1 MSFLHLL
8 SSAIL
13 TPIFR
18 RNIMSSEIVNIK
30 SSPLELKTVDD
41 IYRVSDILAKS
52 GMFGDVQ
59 SAAKCFV
66 KVLAGKEL
74 GIPAFAS
81 MTGIHLIQGKPALS
95 ANLMAA
101 LIKGSGKYRYK
112 KIKHTPEVC
121 ELEFFELWQNNWEP
135 LGISS
140 FSIHDAQVAG
150 LLGGGNPNWK
160 KYPKPMLFARAISTG
175 FREFCPDLA
184 LGAPIYNPDE
194 LGAEIGESGNVVDV
208 EVSLPSKPQS
218 VLSEDRKQAGITWAV
233 NQGLPKSQ
241 AEQVAQQATSEKELA
256 DLLKK
261 AIDAIVIEVGSE
273 NIDPSELLSEDF

>member
-1 MSFLHLL
+1 
-8 SSAIL
+8 
-13 TPIFR
+13 
-18 RNIMSSEIVNIK
+18 MSSEIVNIK

-41 IYRVSDILAKS
+41 IYKVSDILAKS

-59 SAAKCFV
+59 NAAKCFV
-66 KVLAGKEL
+66 KVLAGQEL

-112 KIKHTPEVC
+112 KIKHTSDVC
-121 ELEFFELWQNNWEP
+121 ELEFFELWQNNWES

-140 FSIHDAQVAG
+140 FSKDDAQAAG
-150 LLGGGNPNWK
+150 LLAGNPNWK
-160 KYPKPMLFARAISTG
+160 KYPKNMLFARAISNG

-194 LGAEIGESGNVVDV
+194 LGTEISESGNVVDV
-208 EVSLPSKPQS
+208 EVSPKPQS
-218 VLSEDRKQAGITWAV
+218 LSEDRKQAGITWAV
-233 NQGLPKSQ
+233 NQGLLQSE
-241 AEQVAQQATSEKELA
+241 AEQIAQQASSEKELA

-261 AIDAIVIEVGSE
+261 AIDAKQKPIEVESI
-273 NIDPSELLSEDF
+273 IDSGELLSEDF

>member
-1 MSFLHLL
+1 
-8 SSAIL
+8 
-13 TPIFR
+13 
-18 RNIMSSEIVNIK
+18 MSSEIVNIK

-41 IYRVSDILAKS
+41 IYKVSDILAKS

-95 ANLMAA
+95 ANLMAS

-121 ELEFFELWQNNWEP
+121 ELEFFELWQNNWES

-140 FSIHDAQVAG
+140 FSKDDAQAAG
-150 LLGGGNPNWK
+150 LLGGNPNWK
-160 KYPKPMLFARAISTG
+160 KYPKNMLFARAISNG

-184 LGAPIYNPDE
+184 LGAPVYNPDE
-194 LGAEIGESGNVVDV
+194 LGAEISESGNVVDV
-208 EVSLPSKPQS
+208 EVPSPKSQSL
-218 VLSEDRKQAGITWAV
+218 LSEDRKQAGIAWAV
-233 NQGLPKSQ
+233 GKGLAQSE
-241 AEQVAQQATSEKELA
+241 AEQIANQATSEKELA
-256 DLLKK
+256 NLLQK
-261 AIDAIVIEVGSE
+261 AIDARQKPIEVHSE
-273 NIDPSELLSEDF
+273 NIDPGELLSEDF

>member
-1 MSFLHLL
+1 
-8 SSAIL
+8 
-13 TPIFR
+13 
-18 RNIMSSEIVNIK
+18 MSSEIVNIK

-41 IYRVSDILAKS
+41 IYKVSDILAKS

-112 KIKHTPEVC
+112 KIKHTSEVC
-121 ELEFFELWQNNWEP
+121 ELEFFELWQNNWES

-140 FSIHDAQVAG
+140 FSKDDAQAAG
-150 LLGGGNPNWK
+150 LFVGNPNWK
-160 KYPKPMLFARAISTG
+160 KYPKNMLFARAISNG

-194 LGAEIGESGNVVDV
+194 LGAEISESGNVVDV
-208 EVSLPSKPQS
+208 EVSSPKSQTL
-218 VLSEDRKQAGITWAV
+218 LSEDRKQAGIAWAV
-233 NQGLPKSQ
+233 SQNLPQSE
-241 AEQVAQQATSEKELA
+241 AEEIANKATSAKELHS
-256 DLLKK
+256 LLQQ
-261 AIDAIVIEVGSE
+261 AIDAKQKPIDIRSEDVIDYGGSE
-273 NIDPSELLSEDF
+273 PVTEDF

>member
-1 MSFLHLL
+1 
-8 SSAIL
+8 
-13 TPIFR
+13 
-18 RNIMSSEIVNIK
+18 MSSEIVNIK

-41 IYRVSDILAKS
+41 IYKVSDILAKS

-112 KIKHTPEVC
+112 KIKHTPEIC
-121 ELEFFELWQNNWEP
+121 ELEFFELWQNNWES

-140 FSIHDAQVAG
+140 FSKDDAQVAG
-150 LLGGGNPNWK
+150 LLAGNPNWK
-160 KYPKPMLFARAISTG
+160 KYPKNMLFARAISNG

-208 EVSLPSKPQS
+208 EVSLPNKPQS
-218 VLSEDRKQAGITWAV
+218 VLSERKQAGITWAV
-233 NQGLPKSQ
+233 GQGLPQSE
-241 AEQVAQQATSEKELA
+241 AEQIAQQATSEKELA

-261 AIDAIVIEVGSE
+261 AIDARLKPVIEVRSE
-273 NIDPSELLSEDF
+273 NIDPGELLSEDF

>member
-1 MSFLHLL
+1 MSG
-8 SSAIL
+8 
-13 TPIFR
+13 
-18 RNIMSSEIVNIK
+18 EIINIK

-41 IYRVSDILAKS
+41 ISKVSDILAKS

-59 SAAKCFV
+59 TTAKCFV

-112 KIKHTPEVC
+112 KIKHTSEVC
-121 ELEFFELWQNNWEP
+121 ELEFFELWQNNRES

-140 FSIHDAQVAG
+140 FSKDDAQASG
-150 LLGGGNPNWK
+150 LLAGNPNWK
-160 KYPKPMLFARAISTG
+160 KYPKNMLFARAISNG

-194 LGAEIGESGNVVDV
+194 LDAEISESGNVVDV
-208 EVSLPSKPQS
+208 EVSSPKSQPL
-218 VLSEDRKQAGITWAV
+218 LSEGRKQAGITWAV
-233 NQGLPKSQ
+233 NQGLPQSE
-241 AEQVAQQATSEKELA
+241 AEKIANKATSAKELHS
-256 DLLKK
+256 LLQQ
-261 AIDAIVIEVGSE
+261 AIDAKQKPIDIRSEDIDYGGSE
-273 NIDPSELLSEDF
+273 PVTEDF

>member
-1 MSFLHLL
+1 
-8 SSAIL
+8 
-13 TPIFR
+13 
-18 RNIMSSEIVNIK
+18 MSSEIVNIK

-41 IYRVSDILAKS
+41 IYKVSDILAKS

-112 KIKHTPEVC
+112 KIKHTSEVC
-121 ELEFFELWQNNWEP
+121 ELEFFELWQNNWES

-140 FSIHDAQVAG
+140 FSKDDAQAAG
-150 LLGGGNPNWK
+150 LLAGNPNWK
-160 KYPKPMLFARAISTG
+160 KYPKNMLFARAISNG

-194 LGAEIGESGNVVDV
+194 LGAEISESGNVVDV
-208 EVSLPSKPQS
+208 EVTKPQPS
-218 VLSEDRKQAGITWAV
+218 LSEDRKKAGIAWAV
-233 NQGLPKSQ
+233 SQNLPQSE
-241 AEQVAQQATSEKELA
+241 AEQIANKATSEKELA

-261 AIDAIVIEVGSE
+261 AIDARQKPIEIRSEDVINSSE
-273 NIDPSELLSEDF
+273 ILSEDF